1 MGKKVDKK
9 DVILGI
15 IMITLSLYMFL
26 GSNVIVGK
34 SILKENITVG
44 RADFYI
50 KFLATAL
57 LVISFVMILK
67 ALGLFSSSNDR
78 TNSSPATK
86 TAKLS
91 FVALIIYTV
100 ILKPIGFFISSFV
113 LVTFLSLIIRL
124 EETKINPQDR
134 KDFVKPIIISCT
146 FSLISVLSIMYVFTK
161 WLKVILP

>member
-15 IMITLSLYMFL
+15 IMIALSLYIFW

-57 LVISFVMILK
+57 LVISFVIILK

-78 TNSSPATK
+78 TNSNPMNK

-91 FVALIIYTV
+91 FIALIIYTV

-124 EETKINPQDR
+124 EETKINSQKM

-146 FSLISVLSIMYVFTK
+146 FSLVSVLSIMYVFTK